1 MKKYIKY
8 LLALT
13 VMVIMFVPLSTRA
26 EQSNG
31 LIYEYDEYSDGIYI
45 SQDIQ
50 ARLRSLTYR
59 RL

>member
-13 VMVIMFVPLSTRA
+13 VMVIMFVPLSARA

-31 LIYEYDEYSDGIYI
+31 LIYEYDEV
-45 SQDIQ
+45 
-50 ARLRSLTYR
+50 
-59 RL
+59 